1 MAKKSSGSKVLFFVV
16 IAGIVFLWQF
26 ERNYSTLKVTLT
38 LPRYGNINREMR
50 NSNTTEPCLILYW
63 STIFGSQPHIEKRWN
78 DNDCPVVCQ
87 VTSDRSRAREADGFV
102 VHARDS
108 HMTPPKESVPWIL
121 HTQENPVYTPVMKNA
136 KFMSRFNLLMSYRLD
151 YDFPVPVYP
160 MPQLTPPLTF
170 KEKTKL
176 IMAAFSNCEPVR
188 TEYMRQLMKFVQV
201 DSYGACLRNKN
212 DLVSRYGSKNGKN
225 FKELKSE
232 LARQYKFTLVFFNQD
247 CEYFVDDQLSHA
259 LNAGSVPVV
268 MSTDKLDEFL
278 PGNLRQSV
286 IKVRD
291 FRTPKDLSDYLKYL
305 STNETEYNN
314 YLTWKSKGVGNITGT
329 VIGNFWKPK
338 YPIYCQ
344 ICVALSEGRIHKEGL
359 RPIPCNARTYEDW
372 GIKKGA

>member
-26 ERNYSTLKVTLT
+26 ERNYSRLKVTLT

-78 DNDCPVVCQ
+78 VNDCPVACQ
-87 VTSDRSRAREADGFV
+87 VTSNRSRAREADGFV

-170 KEKTKL
+170 REKTKL

-212 DLVSRYGSKNGKN
+212 DLVGRYGSKNGKN

-232 LARQYKFTLVFFNQD
+232 LAKQYKFTLVFFNQD

-329 VIGNFWKPK
+329 VIGNCWKPK

-344 ICVALSEGRIHKEGL
+344 ICMALSEGRIHKEGL

>member
-38 LPRYGNINREMR
+38 LPRYDNINREMR

-78 DNDCPVVCQ
+78 VNDCPVACQ
-87 VTSDRSRAREADGFV
+87 VTSNRSRAREADGFV

-212 DLVSRYGSKNGKN
+212 DLVGRYGSKNGKN

-232 LARQYKFTLVFFNQD
+232 LAKQYKFTLVFFNQD

-329 VIGNFWKPK
+329 VIGNCWKPK

>member
-78 DNDCPVVCQ
+78 VNDCPVACQ
-87 VTSDRSRAREADGFV
+87 VTSNRSRAREADGFV

-170 KEKTKL
+170 REKTKL

-212 DLVSRYGSKNGKN
+212 DLVGRYGSKNGKN

-232 LARQYKFTLVFFNQD
+232 LAKQYKFTLVFFNQD

-329 VIGNFWKPK
+329 VIGNCWKPK

>member
-16 IAGIVFLWQF
+16 IAGIVFLWQL

-38 LPRYGNINREMR
+38 LPRYGNINRER
-50 NSNTTEPCLILYW
+50 GNSNTTEPCLILYW
-63 STIFGSQPHIEKRWN
+63 STIFGSEPHIVERWN
-78 DNDCPVVCQ
+78 DSDCPVACQ

-102 VHARDS
+102 VHAWDS

-291 FRTPKDLSDYLKYL
+291 FKTPKDLSDYLKYL

-329 VIGNFWKPK
+329 VIGNHWKPK

-359 RPIPCNARTYEDW
+359 RPIPCNARAYEDW

>member
-121 HTQENPVYTPVMKNA
+121 HTQENPVYTSVMKNA

-329 VIGNFWKPK
+329 VIENFWKPK

>member
-329 VIGNFWKPK
+329 VIENFWKPK

>member
-121 HTQENPVYTPVMKNA
+121 HTQENPVYTSVMKNA

-278 PGNLRQSV
+278 PGNLRKSV

-291 FRTPKDLSDYLKYL
+291 FSTPKDLSDYLKYL

>member
-121 HTQENPVYTPVMKNA
+121 HTQENPVYTSVMKNA

-232 LARQYKFTLVFFNQD
+232 LARQYKFILVFFNQD

>member
-1 MAKKSSGSKVLFFVV
+1 
-16 IAGIVFLWQF
+16 
-26 ERNYSTLKVTLT
+26 
-38 LPRYGNINREMR
+38 
-50 NSNTTEPCLILYW
+50 
-63 STIFGSQPHIEKRWN
+63 
-78 DNDCPVVCQ
+78 
-87 VTSDRSRAREADGFV
+87 
-102 VHARDS
+102 
-108 HMTPPKESVPWIL
+108 
-121 HTQENPVYTPVMKNA
+121 
-136 KFMSRFNLLMSYRLD
+136 
-151 YDFPVPVYP
+151 
-160 MPQLTPPLTF
+160 
-170 KEKTKL
+170 
-176 IMAAFSNCEPVR
+176 MAAFSNCEPVR

>member
-78 DNDCPVVCQ
+78 VNDCPVACQ
-87 VTSDRSRAREADGFV
+87 VTSNRSRAREADGFV

-329 VIGNFWKPK
+329 VIGNCWKPK